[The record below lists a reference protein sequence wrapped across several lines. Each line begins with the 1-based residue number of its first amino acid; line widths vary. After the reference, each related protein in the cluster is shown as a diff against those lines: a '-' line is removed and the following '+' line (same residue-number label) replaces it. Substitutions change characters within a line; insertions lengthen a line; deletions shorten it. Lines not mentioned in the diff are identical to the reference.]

1 MIIIIIFI
9 IILCFHCFF
18 KYDYSYNL
26 TIRPTLF
33 VKSMACS
40 RSITMVQNELGE
52 ITLAKK
58 PTAECKVGS
67 NKEDYCYVILDL
79 KDSRDYSSRLL

>member
-1 MIIIIIFI
+1 
-9 IILCFHCFF
+9 
-18 KYDYSYNL
+18 
-26 TIRPTLF
+26 
-33 VKSMACS
+33 MACS